1 MDLSELSAEARK
13 LSEADRLALI
23 EDLLTSFDVES
34 PEIEQLWV
42 EEAKDRLAAYRRGE
56 LQAKPLEEILEK
68 YGRR

>member
-56 LQAKPLEEILEK
+56 LQAKPLGEILEK